1 MTNSKPTPFIVH
13 QPASGAAH
21 PGSMED
27 CAVCAAVARER
38 LRVFDAGELNE
49 LRNAVREALLTI
61 QLWREGSY
69 QRGKTDADTVLA
81 VEAILE
87 AVDV

>member
-1 MTNSKPTPFIVH
+1 MNSTFIERRQE
-13 QPASGAAH
+13 QP
-21 PGSMED
+21 D
-27 CAVCAAVARER
+27 
-38 LRVFDAGELNE
+38 E
-49 LRNAVREALLTI
+49 LRDAVREALLTI